1 MKTNIEAGTTD
12 WGDTLSSQ
20 EDFGAYLEKL
30 GHRKLKWYERV
41 YDFFRY
47 DITFM
52 ISDFLFEVKMKWQV
66 LTRGY
71 SDRNVWGMCDDIA
84 ELNIKLLT
92 ELRDKGHGYPD
103 GLTEKKWK
111 KILTKMIE
119 GFEAH
124 LDFCGNDKKNETKFD
139 EGMDLYKQ
147 YFANLWD

>member
-1 MKTNIEAGTTD
+1 MKNNIEAGTIE

-20 EDFGAYLEKL
+20 ESFDAYLEKL
-30 GHRKLKWYERV
+30 GHRKLSWYERV

-47 DITFM
+47 DVSFM
-52 ISDFLFEVKMKWQV
+52 VSDFLFEWKMKWQV
-66 LTRGY
+66 VTRGY
-71 SDRNVWGMCDDIA
+71 SDRNVWGMCDDMA
-84 ELNIKLLT
+84 VLNIKLLT
-92 ELRDKGHGYPD
+92 DLRDKGQGFPD
-103 GLTEKKWK
+103 GLTEKQWK

-124 LDFCGNDKKNETKFD
+124 LDFFGDEKKNQKKFD

>member
-1 MKTNIEAGTTD
+1 MKKEMD
-12 WGDTLSSQ
+12 WGTALSTQ
-20 EDFGAYLEKL
+20 EEFDSYLEKL

-47 DITFM
+47 DIPFM
-52 ISDFLFEVKMKWQV
+52 VSDFLFELKMKYQV

-71 SDRNVWGMCDDIA
+71 SDRNVWGMCDDLA

-92 ELRDKGHGYPD
+92 ALRDKGNGYPD

-124 LDFCGNDKKNETKFD
+124 IEETQFYVQDKKNKKKFE